1 LNAQQARVTDDDD
14 VTAIAPGQSYRPRR
28 ARRRILLTASD
39 NLPIAQFVC
48 AVTTSAAALLYVV
61 ERFLHR

>member
-1 LNAQQARVTDDDD
+1 MHAGRPTWDDDETVVALD
-14 VTAIAPGQSYRPRR
+14 QQQRPRR
-28 ARRRILLTASD
+28 LSRRLLLTASD

-61 ERFLHR
+61 ERFIHR

>member
-1 LNAQQARVTDDDD
+1 MHAERPTWDDDETVVALD
-14 VTAIAPGQSYRPRR
+14 QQQRPRR
-28 ARRRILLTASD
+28 LSRRLLLTASD

-61 ERFLHR
+61 ERLINH